1 MTSGAE
7 LIRKV
12 KEQIEEVDPKDVF
25 ELQQNGNGAVIVD
38 VREQHEFEEAHLPG
52 AVHVPRGHLE
62 SRIEGAVSDRSQPVI
77 LYCASGNRSAFAAHT
92 MTELMG
98 YEDVASMRGTCTA
111 PGRWASSNS
120 CCSRTSTI
128 TGGRVPFPFE
138 SRSWTSL
145 GSTSRIW
152 SLIVRR
158 TSAPEAIT
166 SQRIA
171 PGRPCERPGEDPDLD
186 FQCGSS
192 GGSHLL
198 IEASSTVSG
207 SRLPADM
214 GWRPHLSNL
223 GALRSMDRPRMT
235 RRDDSLIGQIV
246 AANVVLFALTL
257 LAASIAAGLDLGSSS
272 ERWEFMILALAI
284 VLTLCTNLWMLQRRF
299 RPLEHLIDEI
309 EAIDPSEP
317 APLELRRKNPVEE
330 IERLSASFHGL
341 LQRIEEERRRSGQLA
356 MRAQEEERRRL
367 ARDLHD
373 EVNQALTAI
382 LLRLEA
388 LAQETPPEREPE
400 VAELKRLVNQAMDG
414 LLNLARQLR
423 PSALDDHGL
432 VPAVETQL
440 KRFSSRTGIEVRLDT
455 RGEPDELPEVV
466 QTAIYRVAQEALTNV
481 TRHAGATVVEL
492 DLGEHEGAA
501 ELRVRDDGDGFDPA
515 VVAQAASEEATGGL
529 GLVGMAERARLV
541 GGELDVRSAPGGG
554 TSITLRVP
562 G

>member
-1 MTSGAE
+1 
-7 LIRKV
+7 
-12 KEQIEEVDPKDVF
+12 
-25 ELQQNGNGAVIVD
+25 
-38 VREQHEFEEAHLPG
+38 
-52 AVHVPRGHLE
+52 
-62 SRIEGAVSDRSQPVI
+62 
-77 LYCASGNRSAFAAHT
+77 
-92 MTELMG
+92 
-98 YEDVASMRGTCTA
+98 
-111 PGRWASSNS
+111 
-120 CCSRTSTI
+120 
-128 TGGRVPFPFE
+128 
-138 SRSWTSL
+138 
-145 GSTSRIW
+145 
-152 SLIVRR
+152 
-158 TSAPEAIT
+158 
-166 SQRIA
+166 
-171 PGRPCERPGEDPDLD
+171 
-186 FQCGSS
+186 
-192 GGSHLL
+192 
-198 IEASSTVSG
+198 
-207 SRLPADM
+207 
-214 GWRPHLSNL
+214 
-223 GALRSMDRPRMT
+223 MT

-309 EAIDPSEP
+309 EAIDPSAP
-317 APLELRRKNPVEE
+317 APLELRRQNPVEE

-341 LQRIEEERRRSGQLA
+341 LQRIEDERRRSGQLA

-515 VVAQAASEEATGGL
+515 VVARAAAEEATGGL